1 MIKVLKEG
9 QASSAHFL
17 CPTCGCVFV
26 ADSDEYSVRM
36 MTKFTLKRG
45 FHRVMVFEME
55 CPHCDA
61 NVKVEKD

>member
-9 QASSAHFL
+9 RASSAHFS
-17 CPTCGCVFV
+17 CPTCGCEFA
-26 ADSDEYSVRM
+26 ADSDEYSVGT

-55 CPHCDA
+55 CPRCDA